1 MPLIKIIINDK
12 IIFLINFIILVLIDT
27 YILQIDI
34 CSGNRLLLFVILM
47 GGFSYFIS
55 TFTTIIIL
63 ILIHSK
69 LKNRIQF
76 CDNTLSFSKKLFLIA
91 NTLEVYDD
99 KIHTVNDLIFYLYEN
114 QANNFI
120 KFLKF

>member
-114 QANNFI
+114 QANNFY
-120 KFLKF
+120 